1 MKRAKK
7 ILILLAA
14 IGMMCGV
21 VAGFLP
27 AFREVFTVKPRQV
40 VIQPTETVYYAPPES
55 EEATEAVAEPV
66 TEPPETTP
74 PETEPPQTE
83 PEPLQTEPEPPRTEP
98 KDSGRI
104 HYDAVPVFYE
114 TDYPDIHY
122 GTGSFADYGS
132 GVTSVAMV
140 ATYLTGY
147 EYPPDQLAQWF
158 ASYTGN
164 QIQTLEYISDTL
176 QLPWERAENFHIAR
190 QALRDGKVVITLMGP
205 DSVFTTGQHFIVLT
219 GINEA
224 GKITVNDPNRNN
236 YDLWN
241 LKKSFAEGFREGDI
255 LCGYSAAWIYD
266 PAQVPEEPFR
276 FEDPAPAE
284 GLRYP
289 DMVLSQEDQDLLA
302 KLIWAEAQGEPFEGQ
317 QAIAEVV
324 LNRVAAD
331 NFPGNVHDVLYAP
344 DQFKAVAQIYA
355 AKPTHVQYEAIRRAM
370 YGPHVVP
377 EDVVFF
383 STGAVSDNV
392 WGTIGNHTF
401 CHQW

>member
-1 MKRAKK
+1 M
-7 ILILLAA
+7 
-14 IGMMCGV
+14 
-21 VAGFLP
+21 
-27 AFREVFTVKPRQV
+27 
-40 VIQPTETVYYAPPES
+40 
-55 EEATEAVAEPV
+55 
-66 TEPPETTP
+66 
-74 PETEPPQTE
+74 
-83 PEPLQTEPEPPRTEP
+83 
-98 KDSGRI
+98 
-104 HYDAVPVFYE
+104 
-114 TDYPDIHY
+114 
-122 GTGSFADYGS
+122 GS
-132 GVTSVAMV
+132 
-140 ATYLTGY
+140 
-147 EYPPDQLAQWF
+147 
-158 ASYTGN
+158 
-164 QIQTLEYISDTL
+164 
-176 QLPWERAENFHIAR
+176 
-190 QALRDGKVVITLMGP
+190 

-219 GINEA
+219 GINDA

-241 LKKSFAEGFREGDI
+241 LQKSFAEGFREGDI
-255 LCGYSAAWIYD
+255 LFGYSAAWIYD

-284 GLRYP
+284 GPRYP
-289 DMVLSQEDQDLLA
+289 DMVLSDEDTVLLA

-324 LNRVAAD
+324 LNRIAAD

-344 DQFKAVAQIYA
+344 DQFKAVTQLYA

-392 WGTIGNHTF
+392 WGTIGNHAF

>member
-14 IGMMCGV
+14 IGAMCGV

-27 AFREVFTVKPRQV
+27 AFQEAFAVKPRQV
-40 VIQPTETVYYAPPES
+40 LSRPTETVYYAPPEP
-55 EEATEAVAEPV
+55 EETTETEPV
-66 TEPPETTP
+66 TEPRETEPPETLPPETTP
-74 PETEPPQTE
+74 PKAEPPQTE
-83 PEPLQTEPEPPRTEP
+83 PV
-98 KDSGRI
+98 DSGRT
-104 HYDAVPVFYE
+104 HYDTVPNFYE
-114 TDYPDIHY
+114 TDYPDIRY

-140 ATYLTGY
+140 AAYLTGY
-147 EYPPDQLAQWF
+147 EYRPDQLAQWF

-176 QLPWERAENFHIAR
+176 ELPWERAENFHIAR
-190 QALRDGKVVITLMGP
+190 QALRDGKVVIALMGS

-219 GINEA
+219 GINDA

-236 YDLWN
+236 YNLWN
-241 LKKSFAEGFREGDI
+241 LQKSFAEGFREGDI

-284 GLRYP
+284 GPRYP
-289 DMVLSQEDQDLLA
+289 DMVLSDEDTVLLA

-324 LNRVAAD
+324 LNRIAAD

-344 DQFKAVAQIYA
+344 DQFKAVTQLYA

-383 STGAVSDNV
+383 GTGAVSDNV

>member
-1 MKRAKK
+1 MTLSEKEPPVKRTKK

-14 IGMMCGV
+14 IGAMCGI

-27 AFREVFTVKPRQV
+27 MFRDAFTVETARTVSLPAQ
-40 VIQPTETVYYAPPES
+40 TVYYAPLEPE
-55 EEATEAVAEPV
+55 ETTEAAAEPLP
-66 TEPPETTP
+66 TETLPVETI
-74 PETEPPQTE
+74 PETEPET
-83 PEPLQTEPEPPRTEP
+83 PERT
-98 KDSGRI
+98 
-104 HYDAVPVFYE
+104 HYETVPNYYE
-114 TDYPDIHY
+114 TDYPDIRY

-132 GVTSVAMV
+132 GITSVAMV
-140 ATYLTGY
+140 ASFLTGY
-147 EYPPDQLAQWF
+147 EYRPDELALWF
-158 ASYTGN
+158 SNYIGN
-164 QIQTLEYISDTL
+164 QLETLEYISDEL

-190 QALRDGKVVITLMGP
+190 QALRDGKVVIALMGS

-219 GINEA
+219 GINDA
-224 GKITVNDPNRNN
+224 RKITVNDPNRNN

-241 LKKSFAEGFREGDI
+241 LQKSFAEGFREGDI

-284 GLRYP
+284 GPRYP
-289 DMVLSQEDQDLLA
+289 DMVLSDEDTVLLA

-324 LNRVAAD
+324 LNRIAAD

-344 DQFKAVAQIYA
+344 DQFKAVTQLYA

>member
-1 MKRAKK
+1 MKSAKK

-14 IGMMCGV
+14 IGVMCGI

-27 AFREVFTVKPRQV
+27 VFRDAFAVENPRAV
-40 VIQPTETVYYAPPES
+40 SLPTETVYYAPLEPE
-55 EEATEAVAEPV
+55 ETTEVPTEPS
-66 TEPPETTP
+66 TEPPETAP
-74 PETEPPQTE
+74 PETEPETV
-83 PEPLQTEPEPPRTEP
+83 PEEADRTY
-98 KDSGRI
+98 
-104 HYDAVPVFYE
+104 YDTVPNYYE
-114 TDYPDIHY
+114 TDYPDIRF

-147 EYPPDQLAQWF
+147 EYRPDELALWF
-158 ASYTGN
+158 SSYIGN
-164 QIQTLEYISDTL
+164 QIQTLEYISDEL

-190 QALRDGKVVITLMGP
+190 QALYDGKVVIALMGAN
-205 DSVFTTGQHFIVLT
+205 SVFTTGQHFIVLT
-219 GINEA
+219 GINED
-224 GKITVNDPNRNN
+224 GKIMVNDPNRNN

-241 LKKSFAEGFREGDI
+241 LQKSFSEGFREGDI

-266 PAQVPEEPFR
+266 PAQMPEEPFR
-276 FEDPAPAE
+276 YEDPAPAE
-284 GLRYP
+284 GPRYP
-289 DMVLSQEDQDLLA
+289 DLTLRDEDTDLLA
-302 KLIWAEAQGEPFEGQ
+302 KLIWAEAQSEPFEGQ

-331 NFPGNVHDVLYAP
+331 NFPGNVHDVLYAQ
-344 DQFKAVAQIYA
+344 DQFKAISQIYA
-355 AKPTHVQYEAIRRAM
+355 AKPTHVQYEAIRRAQ

-383 STGAVSDNV
+383 GTYATNNNV

-401 CHQW
+401 CHQY

>member
-14 IGMMCGV
+14 VGAMCGV

-27 AFREVFTVKPRQV
+27 AFREAFTPDRVQPVPVPEQTV
-40 VIQPTETVYYAPPES
+40 YYAEPEPEETTEATEESLPEPTETVPA
-55 EEATEAVAEPV
+55 
-66 TEPPETTP
+66 
-74 PETEPPQTE
+74 ETEPAAPD
-83 PEPLQTEPEPPRTEP
+83 RV
-98 KDSGRI
+98 
-104 HYDAVPVFYE
+104 HYDAVPNFYE
-114 TDYPDIHY
+114 TDYPDIRY
-122 GTGSFADYGS
+122 GSGSFAEYGS
-132 GVTSVAMV
+132 GITSAAMV

-147 EYPPDQLAQWF
+147 DYSPDKLARWF
-158 ASYTGN
+158 SSYTGN
-164 QIQTLEYISDTL
+164 QIQTLEYISDVL

-190 QALRDGKVVITLMGP
+190 QALQDGKVVIALMGAN
-205 DSVFTTGQHFIVLT
+205 SVFTTGQHFIVLT

-236 YDLWN
+236 YDAWN
-241 LKKSFAEGFREGDI
+241 LQKSFAEGFREGDI
-255 LCGYSAAWIYD
+255 LCGYSGAWIYD

-276 FEDPAPAE
+276 FEDPAPEE
-284 GLRYP
+284 GPRYP
-289 DMVLSQEDQDLLA
+289 DLILSQEDTELLA

-331 NFPGNVHDVLYAP
+331 NFPGSVYDVLYAP
-344 DQFKAVAQIYA
+344 DQFLAINQIYA
-355 AKPTHVQYEAIRRAM
+355 AKPNHVQYEAIRRAQ

-377 EDVVFF
+377 GDVVFF
-383 STGAVSDNV
+383 STGAVNGNV
-392 WGTIGNHTF
+392 WGTIGKHTF